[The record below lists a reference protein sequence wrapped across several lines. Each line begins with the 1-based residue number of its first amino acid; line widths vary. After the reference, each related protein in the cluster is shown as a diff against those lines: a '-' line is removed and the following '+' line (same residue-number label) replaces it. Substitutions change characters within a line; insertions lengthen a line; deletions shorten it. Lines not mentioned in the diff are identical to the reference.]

1 MQTQA
6 PSLNAIHIYILM
18 LSMFPKAGPWHVLN
32 NLEYD
37 CWPLSQPN
45 EFNMI
50 DCGGLEMAWFKRPP
64 GTVISGNVF
73 EVVYEVDAPDSFYE
87 WGVSNKIFP
96 NRTVSQAK
104 HFCEEQ
110 ECPAPWKDAT
120 EINCC
125 IHHANIHSCP
135 LSFMVHGGI
144 CGPWIPDDGQIF
156 THTLSEAG
164 TMKRQNWSAQV
175 TLVHEGV
182 TDLIAHVRVGH
193 MQAALVATTT
203 VLPATVCGDATCDA
217 VESCSTCPADCGDCP
232 MATSIKVA
240 IGLPIS
246 LVVFT
251 FIVTIAWFQYHKQKM
266 FWDESWVVC
275 LKDLKMGQLQ
285 GFGNSVVSLQ
295 ESPCDMNSSRMS
307 GLSVSSTTP
316 NHAPKQHFTST
327 VIMHVTP
334 QMFALTSSHRR
345 CRLFAAGRRARG
357 IAKRTQR
364 DATRVSASACH
375 LLKALTE
382 RHRQIDN
389 DTAHRE
395 GSTFKSQEYWEL
407 VSSAK
412 RINES
417 NARSV
422 RLMSQ
427 SRFTFANW
435 HRACLFFSSRVVCFF
450 FDFRNGRTVALKKIE
465 KKAFNLTKVIRREV
479 KQVRELEYANLCK
492 FIGGTVEVPNVAILT
507 EYCPKGSLQD
517 VLLNDDIPLNWG
529 FRFSFATD
537 IARGMAF
544 LHSHRLFHGRLKS
557 TNCVIDDRWV
567 CKIADYGLEEYRKDD
582 LAEYAT
588 THKPKSWVYLPP
600 ECIISKN
607 TEPAPTTDVYSYGVI
622 LVEIATRQ
630 TPTPT
635 EIDIATDALSWQPS
649 IPELTTTKSEND
661 CPSPAQYIELIQKC
675 WTHNPLLRPTFEQI
689 KKSLHKMNPNK
700 FSPVDMMMSL
710 MEKYSKH
717 LESVVAERTQDLV
730 LEKQKTDRLLYSMLP
745 KQIADDLRQ
754 GRVTKAQSYASAT
767 VFFSDIV
774 GFTQLSSS
782 STPYEVVDFLNKLYT
797 SFDGIIDNYDVYKVE
812 TIGDAYMVVS
822 GVPNENHNQ
831 HAVETA
837 NMALDLVNVCQ
848 AFVIP
853 HKPEMQLKIRAGI
866 HTGPVVAGVV
876 GTKMPRYC
884 LFGDTVNTAS
894 RMESTSEALK
904 IQCSPST
911 SSILQQIGSYLLSCR
926 GTVTVKGKGEMI
938 TWWLEGRDTN
948 TKK

>member
-1 MQTQA
+1 
-6 PSLNAIHIYILM
+6 
-18 LSMFPKAGPWHVLN
+18 
-32 NLEYD
+32 
-37 CWPLSQPN
+37 
-45 EFNMI
+45 
-50 DCGGLEMAWFKRPP
+50 
-64 GTVISGNVF
+64 
-73 EVVYEVDAPDSFYE
+73 
-87 WGVSNKIFP
+87 
-96 NRTVSQAK
+96 
-104 HFCEEQ
+104 
-110 ECPAPWKDAT
+110 
-120 EINCC
+120 
-125 IHHANIHSCP
+125 
-135 LSFMVHGGI
+135 
-144 CGPWIPDDGQIF
+144 
-156 THTLSEAG
+156 
-164 TMKRQNWSAQV
+164 
-175 TLVHEGV
+175 
-182 TDLIAHVRVGH
+182 
-193 MQAALVATTT
+193 
-203 VLPATVCGDATCDA
+203 
-217 VESCSTCPADCGDCP
+217 
-232 MATSIKVA
+232 
-240 IGLPIS
+240 
-246 LVVFT
+246 
-251 FIVTIAWFQYHKQKM
+251 
-266 FWDESWVVC
+266 
-275 LKDLKMGQLQ
+275 
-285 GFGNSVVSLQ
+285 
-295 ESPCDMNSSRMS
+295 
-307 GLSVSSTTP
+307 
-316 NHAPKQHFTST
+316 
-327 VIMHVTP
+327 
-334 QMFALTSSHRR
+334 
-345 CRLFAAGRRARG
+345 
-357 IAKRTQR
+357 
-364 DATRVSASACH
+364 
-375 LLKALTE
+375 
-382 RHRQIDN
+382 
-389 DTAHRE
+389 
-395 GSTFKSQEYWEL
+395 
-407 VSSAK
+407 
-412 RINES
+412 
-417 NARSV
+417 
-422 RLMSQ
+422 
-427 SRFTFANW
+427 
-435 HRACLFFSSRVVCFF
+435 
-450 FDFRNGRTVALKKIE
+450 GRTVALKKIE

-492 FIGGTVEVPNVAILT
+492 FIGGMVEVPNVAILT

-600 ECIISKN
+600 ERIVSKN

-630 TPTPT
+630 TPTPAGLYSPHDDAET
-635 EIDIATDALSWQPS
+635 EGP
-649 IPELTTTKSEND
+649 P
-661 CPSPAQYIELIQKC
+661 PSPPPPIRPFIYKSVRCTIGSAYYYNKLIQKC
-675 WTHNPLLRPTFEQI
+675 WNHNPLLRPTFEQI
-689 KKSLHKMNPNK
+689 KKFLHKMNPNK

-717 LESVVAERTQDLV
+717 LESVVTERTQDLV

-822 GVPNENHNQ
+822 GVPTENHNQ

-938 TWWLEGRDTN
+938 TWWLEGRDTS